1 MPTRGTRASYA
12 RVMVILVTI
21 AATLSAVLHIVIFY
35 WESYAF
41 SRPTVWRR
49 FGLSSQEEADQPAVK
64 ALMYNQGYYNLFLA
78 VGALLGGILYG
89 VGVQQ
94 AGFAIGLFSVASM
107 LAAAIVLTT
116 TGPGRIRPAIVQGT
130 LPLITVILYI
140 VGWLNP
146 GLV

>member
-1 MPTRGTRASYA
+1 MTRATPASYA

-89 VGVQQ
+89 VGVEQ

-116 TGPGRIRPAIVQGT
+116 TGPGRIKPAIVQGT

>member
-1 MPTRGTRASYA
+1 VPARGTPASYA

-89 VGVQQ
+89 VGVEQ

-116 TGPGRIRPAIVQGT
+116 TGPGRIKPAIVQGT

-146 GLV
+146 SLV